1 MRRFAFILAL
11 ALSLPACNKSSSTPS
26 GVAAAS
32 ITMSVAPNPIVTV
45 VSNPVGPV
53 FSIRFTT
60 TLKESAGLG
69 VTVEEV
75 KSDLFDDTTGILI
88 GRTLYDDKDLVVFV
102 GSKRVEGN
110 AKLDVEQTISYS
122 ALAKRNG
129 SLTVT
134 VKMRD
139 DKGNTIEQALLVK
152 VT

>member
-1 MRRFAFILAL
+1 MRRLTFILAM
-11 ALSLPACNKSSSTPS
+11 ALLLPACNKDSSTTS

-32 ITMSVAPNPIVTV
+32 IAMSVAPNPIVTV

-75 KSDLFDDTTGILI
+75 KADLFDDATGILI

-110 AKLDVEQTISYS
+110 SKLDVEQTISYS
-122 ALAKRNG
+122 ATAKRNG
-129 SLTVT
+129 SLTVS

-139 DKGNTIEQALLVK
+139 DKGNTIGQALLVK